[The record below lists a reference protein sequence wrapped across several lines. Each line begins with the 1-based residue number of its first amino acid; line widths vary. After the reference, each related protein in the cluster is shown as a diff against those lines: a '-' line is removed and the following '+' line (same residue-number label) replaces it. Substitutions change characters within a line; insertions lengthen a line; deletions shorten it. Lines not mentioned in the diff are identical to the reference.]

1 MVLNLTLL
9 AMRGV
14 CHNVVINIYVLFQR
28 TRKALTLSTAGTV
41 IWIRTS
47 RFYIQKFKG
56 DWNMCTLAEMCENF
70 LIYTGCPRRNVSD
83 FGRVFL
89 MLKYTDITQNTC
101 VQSWT
106 VTEIMAREKCGLL
119 AGPRTVPVSWQ
130 VLSMWCPMTEI
141 QLTLAVQL
149 CSRRIPECAV
159 RHVTSVLAFLCHV

>member
-130 VLSMWCPMTEI
+130 VFSMFVLECGVRWRKVSS
-141 QLTLAVQL
+141 LAVS
-149 CSRRIPECAV
+149 CICASFRV
-159 RHVTSVLAFLCHV
+159 RCGRVVNGW